1 MMKNWKK
8 IIALLI
14 IFVVFLT
21 AFIFLKNNL
30 NKPDDGVE
38 DPLPTDI
45 ASSDEIKLIEIEQDD
60 ILRIVLAREEGEIVL
75 TKEERHVETLE
86 TNEDGTTKK
95 VTEKKMIWVNPDFNV
110 DNDLAED
117 MVSAAA
123 SVMTKRLIDENPGDL
138 TIYGLDNSLVT
149 TFISK
154 DGKEVSIEIGNLTPK
169 QDSYYVKRL
178 DKPEVYTIDS
188 YKGRTLR
195 YGKLDLMNKN
205 LYGTE
210 ALSDEDVTSLTFI
223 RAGEEVFAAEKK
235 GSSDWVIISP
245 IPEREAKT
253 SGLSKFLNWV
263 STFRVREFIE
273 ENPSDLSLYG
283 LDSHKYVFDY
293 TLNGKPYRVLL
304 GNKNESE
311 YYGKLEGNDTVFTV
325 DAAYLN
331 FIDLLLKDVVSLYAY
346 MPFIFDVEKLV
357 IEIDGRTDVLLINE
371 SQEEGST
378 PEFYFNGQKIEGDEQ
393 ESRFRKYYQAAVGI
407 MGDKIDLESVPSGEA
422 KVRLTYTMKKP
433 DPDKIVKVELIPTND
448 GYGYFIMLND
458 NYTGLVIGER
468 KLNDDSDTGIR
479 RAYKNLAEVLSKT
492 K

>member
-1 MMKNWKK
+1 M
-8 IIALLI
+8 
-14 IFVVFLT
+14 
-21 AFIFLKNNL
+21 
-30 NKPDDGVE
+30 
-38 DPLPTDI
+38 
-45 ASSDEIKLIEIEQDD
+45 
-60 ILRIVLAREEGEIVL
+60 
-75 TKEERHVETLE
+75 
-86 TNEDGTTKK
+86 
-95 VTEKKMIWVNPDFNV
+95 
-110 DNDLAED
+110 
-117 MVSAAA
+117 
-123 SVMTKRLIDENPGDL
+123 
-138 TIYGLDNSLVT
+138 
-149 TFISK
+149 
-154 DGKEVSIEIGNLTPK
+154 
-169 QDSYYVKRL
+169 
-178 DKPEVYTIDS
+178 
-188 YKGRTLR
+188 
-195 YGKLDLMNKN
+195 
-205 LYGTE
+205 
-210 ALSDEDVTSLTFI
+210 
-223 RAGEEVFAAEKK
+223 
-235 GSSDWVIISP
+235 
-245 IPEREAKT
+245 
-253 SGLSKFLNWV
+253 
-263 STFRVREFIE
+263 
-273 ENPSDLSLYG
+273 
-283 LDSHKYVFDY
+283 
-293 TLNGKPYRVLL
+293 
-304 GNKNESE
+304 
-311 YYGKLEGNDTVFTV
+311 